1 MSVPTVSTCPSFRVV
16 SRGWQTRS
24 VWKTQKL
31 RNVKHLSVLSSA
43 LRAAGHATKSPARL
57 LSDVPAVVVNNAPYP
72 ANRRRRRNQLNPVLL
87 ERLFRAA
94 LGTTFGWRIPNLRR
108 MRTYI
113 STSDASRLNG
123 RALPCQLR
131 KLMELRRS
139 GKASCSSRICC
150 RDIL

>member
-1 MSVPTVSTCPSFRVV
+1 MYIVKLKIRIVERRWRISTRKCVYVCLRVCVCASSQRPIKCQCRCLRYLRVSPSFRVV

-57 LSDVPAVVVNNAPYP
+57 LSDVPAVVVNNAPHP

-87 ERLFRAA
+87 ERLFRAT
-94 LGTTFGWRIPNLRR
+94 LGTTFG
-108 MRTYI
+108 
-113 STSDASRLNG
+113 
-123 RALPCQLR
+123 
-131 KLMELRRS
+131 
-139 GKASCSSRICC
+139 
-150 RDIL
+150 